1 VDLAVDL
8 EEMVV
13 VNLLPLRLSIS
24 VEGRVAEG
32 RVAEET
38 VDRQNFLFNI

>member
-24 VEGRVAEG
+24 VEEQAVEG

-38 VDRQNFLFNI
+38 VDRRNFLFNI